1 MTIYTIYYVLWLR
14 GKKKNLV
21 VRDLV
26 MFVCFFS
33 PIYMPA
39 VCSVIFRVCV
49 KSRKLS
55 GKSRAHI

>member
-14 GKKKNLV
+14 GKKNFSCE
-21 VRDLV
+21 RFGD
-26 MFVCFFS
+26 VCFFS